1 MTQKIP
7 RRLPGPRSLL
17 LLRIELEHS
26 SPAIWRSV
34 LVPDNITLVKLHRV
48 FQEVMGWH
56 DYHLHEFIIDH
67 RHYGMTNPDDPFAD
81 LGPELISEKRKKLE
95 KVLGRK
101 KRFEYIYD
109 YGDNWRHTITLE
121 NRLPLTSA
129 QPSITCIGGEMA
141 CPPEDV
147 GGLGGYFEFLEAMA
161 DPQHEEHE
169 NMMQWWGEAFD
180 PRTFDILLANERLKQ
195 IKL

>member
-1 MTQKIP
+1 MKKASRT
-7 RRLPGPRSLL
+7 GPRSLL

-48 FQEVMGWH
+48 IQEVMGWR

-67 RHYGMTNPDDPFAD
+67 RHYGMVDPDDPFAD

-95 KVLGRK
+95 KVLGRN

-147 GGLGGYFEFLEAMA
+147 GGLGGYFEFLEAMT

-180 PRTFDILLANERLKQ
+180 PGTFDILLANERLKQ

>member
-1 MTQKIP
+1 MKKVSRT
-7 RRLPGPRSLL
+7 GPRSLL

-56 DYHLHEFIIDH
+56 DCHLHEFIIDH
-67 RHYGMTNPDDPFAD
+67 RHYGMVDPDDPFAD

-95 KVLGRK
+95 KVLGQN

-147 GGLGGYFEFLEAMA
+147 GGLGGYFEFLEVMA

-169 NMMQWWGEAFD
+169 NMMRWWGETFD
-180 PRTFDILLANERLKQ
+180 PGTFDILLANERLKQ

>member
-1 MTQKIP
+1 MKKVSRT
-7 RRLPGPRSLL
+7 GPRSLL

-56 DYHLHEFIIDH
+56 DCHLHEFIIDH
-67 RHYGMTNPDDPFAD
+67 RHYGMVDPDDPFAD

-95 KVLGRK
+95 KVLGQN

-161 DPQHEEHE
+161 DPRHEEHE
-169 NMMQWWGEAFD
+169 NMMRWWGETFD
-180 PRTFDILLANERLKQ
+180 PGTFDILLANERLKQ

>member
-1 MTQKIP
+1 MKKVSRT
-7 RRLPGPRSLL
+7 GPRSLL

-48 FQEVMGWH
+48 FQELMGWR

-67 RHYGMTNPDDPFAD
+67 RHYGMVDPDDPFAD
-81 LGPELISEKRKKLE
+81 LDPELISEKRKKLE
-95 KVLGRK
+95 KVLGQN

-180 PRTFDILLANERLKQ
+180 PGIFDILLANERLKQ

>member
-1 MTQKIP
+1 MKKVSQI
-7 RRLPGPRSLL
+7 GPQSLL
-17 LLRIELEHS
+17 QLRIELEHS
-26 SPAIWRSV
+26 NPSIWRSV

-48 FQEVMGWH
+48 IQEVMGWY

-67 RHYGMTNPDDPFAD
+67 RHYGIVDPNDPNLD
-81 LGPELISEKRKKLE
+81 LAPKLINEKRKNLV
-95 KVLGRK
+95 KVLGQK
-101 KRFEYIYD
+101 KLFEYIYD

-121 NRLPLTSA
+121 NTLPLTSA
-129 QPSITCIGGEMA
+129 RSSVVCIGGEMA

-147 GGLGGYFEFLEAMA
+147 GGLGGYFEFLEAMT

-169 NMMQWWGEAFD
+169 SVIQWWGEAFD
-180 PRTFDILLANERLKQ
+180 PRAFDIILVNEKLKQ

>member
-1 MTQKIP
+1 MNIVSRT
-7 RRLPGPRSLL
+7 GPNSLL
-17 LLRIELEHS
+17 LLRIELEHC
-26 SPAIWRSV
+26 SPVIWRSV

-48 FQEVMGWH
+48 FQEVMGWR
-56 DYHLHEFIIDH
+56 DCHLHEFIIDQ
-67 RHYGMTNPDDPFAD
+67 RHYGMVDPDDPFAD

-95 KVLGRK
+95 KVLGRR

-147 GGLGGYFEFLEAMA
+147 GGPGGYFEFLEAMT

-169 NMMQWWGEAFD
+169 NMMRWWGEAFD
-180 PRTFDILLANERLKQ
+180 PGIFDSLLANERLKQ

>member
-1 MTQKIP
+1 MKKVGRT
-7 RRLPGPRSLL
+7 GPRSLL

-48 FQEVMGWH
+48 FQEVMGWR

-67 RHYGMTNPDDPFAD
+67 RHYGMVDPDDPFAD

-95 KVLGRK
+95 KVLGRT

-129 QPSITCIGGEMA
+129 QPSISCIGGEMA

-147 GGLGGYFEFLEAMA
+147 GGTGGYFEFLEAMA

-169 NMMQWWGEAFD
+169 NMMQWWGGAFD
-180 PRTFDILLANERLKQ
+180 PGGFDIFRVNERLKQ

>member
-1 MTQKIP
+1 
-7 RRLPGPRSLL
+7 
-17 LLRIELEHS
+17 
-26 SPAIWRSV
+26 
-34 LVPDNITLVKLHRV
+34 
-48 FQEVMGWH
+48 
-56 DYHLHEFIIDH
+56 
-67 RHYGMTNPDDPFAD
+67 
-81 LGPELISEKRKKLE
+81 
-95 KVLGRK
+95 
-101 KRFEYIYD
+101 
-109 YGDNWRHTITLE
+109 
-121 NRLPLTSA
+121 
-129 QPSITCIGGEMA
+129 MA